1 MSYFLNLPDELIL
14 KILSYTETVDILR
27 CGGVSK
33 RIRIISNDSSL
44 FQSVNLSGKIVKA
57 YFLETV
63 LNKDCKSLNL
73 SNSSIQG
80 NLTLTQKSQLIKL
93 DLSYCHE
100 ISYDV
105 LEELLESC
113 HSLQILSL
121 NGLQLSTQ
129 IYRAPLEEFCM
140 VYFTSKNVG
149 YRVIRLST
157 NQHLQ
162 VRLDSLQKLWPVF
175 ARIAEHC
182 KFFFWRREL
191 LLLSIEMEF
200 SVKWT
205 LAKWIFLWIW
215 GVKCM
220 DVDANIW
227 LNP

>member
-57 YFLETV
+57 DFLETV

-157 NQHLQ
+157 NQPPPGSLGLTPKIVACICKNSGTLQ
-162 VRLDSLQKLWPVF
+162 V
-175 ARIAEHC
+175 
-182 KFFFWRREL
+182 L
-191 LLLSIEMEF
+191 LLKEG
-200 SVKWT
+200 VT
-205 LAKWIFLWIW
+205 PTVYRNGIFC
-215 GVKCM
+215 KM
-220 DVDANIW
+220 DTGKMDFFVN
-227 LNP
+227 LRCEVYGC